1 VKPAREYA
9 LNAPMGASET
19 DGFIPSA
26 STPEL
31 AGVDGDN
38 TPAISGDEHSEE
50 PELEPRLGTD
60 EGVRISGGV
69 GDELLRVSDITE
81 RFRQST
87 VVRLRKETQDTY
99 LIVLRRF
106 AKSAN
111 LETFTKRQLA
121 TRMGKKLILRYLEG
135 IPVPSRRYQLAAL
148 KSLWMK
154 GIDLPWPVDPRT
166 DLGKLPTVGRRR
178 SPPDVTVQAWHEAMS
193 HEKDVYLALE
203 WSLIAYFGWRP
214 SHVCKLKW
222 KHIQGDKNGY
232 PAVIAANGA
241 AERFKTNACI
251 AASIPCEVAE
261 MLVEWKKS
269 TPYGLPDHPVLPW
282 RSVTGRYAG
291 RAQSPSMLRDQW
303 SRLKRKWSLPPLR
316 PCECRHWVATACRKL
331 GLSKQASAL
340 MMGHD
345 SFTSGEMRDRYDNP
359 EENELIEEQHA
370 QMPNGTLGLL
380 GGHAEVTDTL
390 PKGAVDLL
398 TDYMTGMIGTM
409 DFATNIER
417 LREQMRAQ
425 RAVVSKEAVL

>member
-1 VKPAREYA
+1 MFAPFSTETGCSDIIFPANCHPG
-9 LNAPMGASET
+9 L
-19 DGFIPSA
+19 
-26 STPEL
+26 
-31 AGVDGDN
+31 
-38 TPAISGDEHSEE
+38 GDEDRDNSPLEQGRNEPSKE
-50 PELEPRLGTD
+50 PELGTD
-60 EGVRISGGV
+60 EGAQLSGGV
-69 GDELLRVSDITE
+69 GDESLRVSDITE
-81 RFRQST
+81 RFKEST

-121 TRMGKKLILRYLEG
+121 TRMGKRLILKYLEE
-135 IPVPSRRYQLAAL
+135 IPIPSRRYQLAAL

-154 GIDLPWPVDPRT
+154 GIDLPWPIDPRA

-222 KHIQGDKNGY
+222 KHVQYDKNGY
-232 PAVIAANGA
+232 PTVIAASGA
-241 AERFKTNACI
+241 EERFKTDAPI
-251 AASIPCEVAE
+251 AASIPREVAE
-261 MLVEWKKS
+261 LLIEWKKS
-269 TPYGLPDHPVLPW
+269 TPYGLPDHLVLPW
-282 RSVTGRYAG
+282 RSLAGQYAN
-291 RAQSPSMLRDQW
+291 RPQSPNILRHQW
-303 SRLKRKWSLPPLR
+303 SRLERKWSLPQLR

-345 SFTSGEMRDRYDNP
+345 SCTSGEMRDRYDNP
-359 EENELIEEQHA
+359 EENELVEEQHV

-398 TDYMTGMIGTM
+398 TDYMTGLIGTM

-417 LREQMRAQ
+417 LREQIRAE
-425 RAVVSKEAVL
+425 RLISPKDAVL

>member
-1 VKPAREYA
+1 MTSSSTDELMPVQVH
-9 LNAPMGASET
+9 APSGLVA
-19 DGFIPSA
+19 
-26 STPEL
+26 
-31 AGVDGDN
+31 GDN
-38 TPAISGDEHSEE
+38 IGPGEQH
-50 PELEPRLGTD
+50 ELEQEPRLGTD
-60 EGVRISGGV
+60 EGVQISGVV
-69 GDELLRVSDITE
+69 GDEPLRVSDITE

-87 VVRLRKETQDTY
+87 ILRLRKETQDTY

-111 LETFTKRQLA
+111 LEAITKRQLA
-121 TRMGKKLILRYLEG
+121 SRMGKKLILRYLEG

-154 GIDLPWPVDPRT
+154 GIDLPWPIDPRT

-178 SPPDVTVQAWHEAMS
+178 SPPDGTVQAWHEALL
-193 HEKDVYLALE
+193 HEKDVYLVLE

-222 KHIQGDKNGY
+222 KHVQYDKNGY
-232 PAVIAANGA
+232 PTVIAANGA
-241 AERFKTNACI
+241 EERFKTNAPI
-251 AASIPCEVAE
+251 AASIPREVAE
-261 MLVEWKKS
+261 FLVEWKKA

-282 RSVTGRYAG
+282 RSVTGRYAA
-291 RAQSPSMLRDQW
+291 RAQSPDMLRYQW
-303 SRLKRKWSLPPLR
+303 SRLQRKWSLPPLR

-340 MMGHD
+340 MMGHN

-359 EENELIEEQHA
+359 DENELIEEQHA

-380 GGHAEVTDTL
+380 GGHVEVTEAL

-398 TDYMTGMIGTM
+398 TDYMAGVIGTM
-409 DFATNIER
+409 DFATSIER
-417 LREQMRAQ
+417 VREQMRTQ
-425 RAVVSKEAVL
+425 RAIVSKEVVL